1 MKKQIMGYAMAFTV
15 GSLLSGSAAWAA
27 TNLVQAQAKGSV
39 VELNG
44 KQLSAPPSLV
54 YGGTTY
60 VQLYSIQNGL
70 QQVLGVRPT
79 WDGTHFNILTPAH
92 SVQAQTESSVIE
104 FNGQTVASPPAL
116 VYNGSTY
123 VQLYS
128 LQNGLQQVYG
138 VRPSWDGT
146 HFNVFTQPQTSN
158 QSTGAGDGSGAS
170 ADNSTGASTADHA
183 GAAAGTGIAN
193 GTQTDGAT
201 VGADSPQPV
210 TTGTANGSSTAA
222 SSAGFTLA
230 NYNQIDST
238 YTVDDVN
245 KLFGFNGTLKASDSM
260 DGGLS
265 TALYEWS
272 NADGDVIVD
281 IYFENGHEQYKAEYG
296 LS

>member
-1 MKKQIMGYAMAFTV
+1 MKKNILGYILAFTA

-70 QQVLGVRPT
+70 QQVLGIRPT

-92 SVQAQTESSVIE
+92 SVQAQTESSVIQ

-146 HFNVFTQPQTSN
+146 HFNVFTQPAS
-158 QSTGAGDGSGAS
+158 STPSSGS
-170 ADNSTGASTADHA
+170 ADNATGSAANTQDSSTGVNTADNGTTA
-183 GAAAGTGIAN
+183 AGGPAADGTQTEGAAAGS
-193 GTQTDGAT
+193 
-201 VGADSPQPV
+201 DSPQSV
-210 TTGTANGSSTAA
+210 TTGAANGSPTA
-222 SSAGFTLA
+222 S
-230 NYNQIDST
+230 
-238 YTVDDVN
+238 
-245 KLFGFNGTLKASDSM
+245 GT
-260 DGGLS
+260 G
-265 TALYEWS
+265 
-272 NADGDVIVD
+272 
-281 IYFENGHEQYKAEYG
+281 
-296 LS
+296 